1 MLQVEKSMNQNEG
14 GTVNMVKCQLLC
26 GIVSESDF
34 AVAMGAKVH
43 AFGLH
48 SNLLSMI

>member
-1 MLQVEKSMNQNEG
+1 MLQVEKSMNQNES

-26 GIVSESDF
+26 GVSESDF